1 MTDEIKELED
11 KKILEKLADY
21 YLEKYLKAFKE
32 LA

>member
-1 MTDEIKELED
+1 MKDKINTDKE
-11 KKILEKLADY
+11 ILEKLADY